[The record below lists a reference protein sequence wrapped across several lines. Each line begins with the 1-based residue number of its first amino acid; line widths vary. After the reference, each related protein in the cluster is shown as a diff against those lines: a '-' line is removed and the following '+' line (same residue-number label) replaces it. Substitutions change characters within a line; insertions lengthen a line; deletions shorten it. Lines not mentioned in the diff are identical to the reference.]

1 LEHQLDPTSNF
12 RSYRSTFG
20 AAISRSEN
28 ASDSIQRIVIP
39 FFSLFV
45 KDLYFAKETQHM
57 EVSADKG
64 LPVTQAQHIANK
76 IMEFARWKDL
86 TCPYQKDPL
95 IAHYLLKS
103 KPMTEEGKA
112 GPETVEQSCLLEEKL
127 DGCK

>member
-1 LEHQLDPTSNF
+1 MDPTSNF

-57 EVSADKG
+57 EVSANKG
-64 LPVTQAQHIANK
+64 LPLMQAQHIANK
-76 IMEFARWKDL
+76 IKEFARWKDL
-86 TCPYQKDPL
+86 TCPYQKDPS
-95 IAHYLLKS
+95 ISHYLLKS
-103 KPMTEEGKA
+103 KPMTEQGE
-112 GPETVEQSCLLEEKL
+112 
-127 DGCK
+127 